1 VVAADLDAVG
11 GGAARPY
18 GLEGEEEVGDS
29 AEGIESPLIPG
40 SRIGGAE
47 I

>member
-1 VVAADLDAVG
+1 MVAADLDAVG
-11 GGAARPY
+11 GGAARPH
-18 GLEGEEEVGDS
+18 GLEGEEEVGNS

-40 SRIGGAE
+40 SHIGRAE

>member
-11 GGAARPY
+11 RGAARPH
-18 GLEGEEEVGDS
+18 GLEGEEEVGDG
-29 AEGIESPLIPG
+29 AEGVESPLIPG
-40 SRIGGAE
+40 GCVGGAE

>member
-11 GGAARPY
+11 GGAARPH
-18 GLEGEEEVGDS
+18 GLEGEEEVGDG
-29 AEGIESPLIPG
+29 AEGVESPLIPG
-40 SRIGGAE
+40 GGESGAE